1 MKKLFLTVIIIT
13 LTISFISCSTVRVSV
28 NYDDSVNFNRYKTY
42 SLVKAPQNQEKKKGG
57 IRNPLLKKN
66 ILNQIKSIFSEK
78 GYQEAESKKNADF
91 LVVFYT
97 NVQNRK
103 DWKPATYRVGRWG
116 RVRRTRPGHVVH
128 YKEGTL
134 VIDIVDEEQKE
145 LVWQG
150 VGKDVLNRANP
161 EENFVS
167 SAREILKDFPPE
179 K

>member
-1 MKKLFLTVIIIT
+1 MKKLCLILTIIA

-28 NYDDSVNFNRYKTY
+28 NYDESVNFTRYKTY
-42 SLVKAPQNQEKKKGG
+42 SLIKAPRNKDQNKGG
-57 IRNPLLKKN
+57 IRNPLLKRD
-66 ILNQIKSIFSEK
+66 ILNQIKTIFSEK
-78 GYQEAESKKNADF
+78 GYQEAVSKKNADF
-91 LVVFYT
+91 LVIFYT

-103 DWKPATYRVGRWG
+103 NWKPATYRVGRWG
-116 RVRRTRPGHVVH
+116 RVWKTRPGHVVR

-134 VIDIVDEEQKE
+134 VIDIVAADQKE

-167 SAREILKDFPPE
+167 SAREILKDFPPQE
-179 K
+179 